1 MSLPDLADGE
11 EMSKKIAVETKDLT
25 KSYDGVTVVDHLNLH
40 IAENEVFGLLGPNG
54 AGKTTTMLM
63 LLGLTEPTS
72 GSARVF
78 GFDSTREPLK
88 VKRITAYLPEKVG
101 FYDNLTARENLKFIA
116 QLNNISD
123 AESRSLIEQ
132 ALEAVGM
139 AEMIDVTSGKF
150 SRGMKQR
157 LGIADVLI
165 KKPTIAILDEPT
177 AGLDPEGIN
186 QILDLIASLSKG
198 GTTVVL
204 SSHRLYEVQRV
215 CQSIAILSKGKM
227 VIEGSLD
234 ELGRKALA
242 KGRYR
247 IEVETTQS
255 SPQLIK
261 IIKQISGVRKVE
273 AQGNL
278 LQISA
283 DSDLRAEIAKVVV
296 QSDAPLI
303 QMKIHEFSVD
313 DIYMKYFHEGE
324 LEK

>member
-1 MSLPDLADGE
+1 LSLPDLADGE
-11 EMSKKIAVETKDLT
+11 KMNKKKIVVETKDLS

-72 GSARVF
+72 GTARIF

-88 VKRITAYLPEKVG
+88 VKRLAGYLPEKVG

-123 AESRSLIEQ
+123 AESGRLIEQ
-132 ALEAVGM
+132 ALAAVGM
-139 AEMIDVTSGKF
+139 AEMADVTVGKF

-157 LGIADVLI
+157 LGIADVLV
-165 KKPTIAILDEPT
+165 KKPKIAVLDEPT

-186 QILDLIASLSKG
+186 QTLDLIASLPQTG
-198 GTTVVL
+198 ATVVL

-215 CQSIAILSKGKM
+215 CHSIGILSKGKM

-242 KGRYR
+242 EGRYR
-247 IEVETTQS
+247 IEVETTET
-255 SPQLIK
+255 SPQLLK
-261 IIKQISGVRKVE
+261 ALNKISGVRKVE
-273 AQGNL
+273 AKGNL

-283 DSDLRAEIAKVVV
+283 DSDLRAKIAKAVV
-296 QSDAPLI
+296 QSNAPLI
-303 QMKIHEFSVD
+303 QMKIQEFSVD
-313 DIYMKYFHEGE
+313 DIYMKYFHEG
-324 LEK
+324 